1 MKQFNKNIVSIN
13 DMSKED
19 IVYLLDLAQRL
30 DKLDNKHTLLTDK
43 VISSLFFEPSTR
55 TRLSFASAANKLGAR
70 VIGFD
75 NPDGSSLKKGE
86 SLIDTLK
93 MAEVYSDL
101 IVMRHSVD
109 GAARLGA
116 ENVSCAFL
124 NAGDGSNQHPSQTL
138 LDLYTIKD
146 ELGTLENIE
155 IAFVGDLKYGRTVH
169 SLTAA
174 LKMFNAKIH
183 FVAPPNLQ
191 IQDSILRKL
200 DEAKI
205 KYELSDNLEPIIN
218 KVDVIYMTRIQ
229 RERFADGDD
238 YEKVKGCYILNK
250 DLLMKQKP
258 KKNMI
263 ILHPL
268 PRVGEISTDVDEL
281 PYAKY
286 FQQAANGVPVR
297 QAMIM
302 ATLNLTKRIGD
313 K

>member
-1 MKQFNKNIVSIN
+1 MQQFNKNIVSIN
-13 DMSKED
+13 DMTKDD
-19 IVYLLDLAQRL
+19 IIYLLDLAARL
-30 DKLDNKHTLLTDK
+30 AKLPNKHTLLSDK

-55 TRLSFASAANKLGAR
+55 TRMSFASAANKLGAR

-86 SLIDTLK
+86 SMIDTIK
-93 MAEVYSDL
+93 MAEAYSDL
-101 IVMRHSVD
+101 IVMRHNLD
-109 GAARLGA
+109 GAARLAA

-124 NAGDGSNQHPSQTL
+124 NAGDGTNQHPSQTL
-138 LDLYTIKD
+138 LDLYTIKN
-146 ELGTLENIE
+146 ELGRLENIE

-174 LKMFNAKIH
+174 LKLFNAKIH
-183 FVAPPNLQ
+183 FVAPDNLQ
-191 IQDSILRKL
+191 IQDSILREL
-200 DEAKI
+200 DDVNI
-205 KYELSDNLEPIIN
+205 KYEKSDSLEAVIN

-229 RERFADGDD
+229 RERFVDGDD
-238 YEKVKGCYILNK
+238 YQKVKGCYILTK
-250 DLLMKQKP
+250 DLLLSQKP
-258 KKNMI
+258 KQHMI
-263 ILHPL
+263 IMHPL
-268 PRVGEISTDVDEL
+268 PRVGEISTDVDKL